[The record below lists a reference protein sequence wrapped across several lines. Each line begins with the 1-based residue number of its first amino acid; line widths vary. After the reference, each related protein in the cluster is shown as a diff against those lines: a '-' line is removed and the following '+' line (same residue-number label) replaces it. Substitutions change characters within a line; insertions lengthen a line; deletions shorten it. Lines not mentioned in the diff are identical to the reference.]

1 MKKPGA
7 QKADDIANR
16 IEGIELALRDILEEF
31 KDLNKM
37 MSILV
42 AIFLA
47 ESGIKIET
55 DKEKLDA

>member
-47 ESGIKIET
+47 ESGIKIES